1 MKKLYEA
8 IDRDTSLEQ
17 MELLV
22 FRPVFAEH
30 SSVTLSDLLESTLEF
45 TLKVNEF
52 LDIKE
57 TIEEHHHKEMEAAQ
71 KSNMP
76 RGGRR

>member
-30 SSVTLSDLLESTLEF
+30 SSVTLTDLLNNTLEF

-57 TIEEHHHKEMEAAQ
+57 VLEEQHHKEAEAEQ
-71 KSNMP
+71 KKNMP
-76 RGGRR
+76 RGGR

>member
-30 SSVTLSDLLESTLEF
+30 SSVTLSDLLNNTLEF

-52 LDIKE
+52 IDIKE
-57 TIEEHHHKEMEAAQ
+57 VIEEQHSKELEASQ
-71 KSNMP
+71 SKNKP

>member
-30 SSVTLSDLLESTLEF
+30 SSVTLTDLLNSTLEF

-57 TIEEHHHKEMEAAQ
+57 SIELELEEEAKIEQ
-71 KSNMP
+71 KKNMP
-76 RGGRR
+76 RGGR

>member
-8 IDRDTSLEQ
+8 IDESTSLEQ

-30 SSVTLSDLLESTLEF
+30 SSVTLTDLLSNTLEF

-57 TIEEHHHKEMEAAQ
+57 SLEEQHSKEMEAEQ
-71 KSNMP
+71 KKNMP
-76 RGGRR
+76 RGGR

>member
-30 SSVTLSDLLESTLEF
+30 SSVTLTDLLNSTLEF

-57 TIEEHHHKEMEAAQ
+57 SIEEEHSKEMEAAQ
-71 KSNMP
+71 KKNMP
-76 RGGRR
+76 RGGR

>member
-30 SSVTLSDLLESTLEF
+30 SSVTLTDLLNSTLEF

-57 TIEEHHHKEMEAAQ
+57 SIEEEHHKEQEVAQ
-71 KSNMP
+71 KKNMP
-76 RGGRR
+76 RGGR

>member
-57 TIEEHHHKEMEAAQ
+57 CIEERLHKEMEDAQ